1 MPVRARLFSEEGGS
15 GNRNIPGM
23 ISLLTRR
30 YIYRGDRK
38 RWEKREKGGGGG
50 RVCNCST
57 RKRERDGPRDGETKR
72 PRGGGGGGG
81 GWEVE
86 REPPKARISISY
98 IIKYRPGGASQRE
111 LTSALIC

>member
-1 MPVRARLFSEEGGS
+1 MRLLDAKEGT
-15 GNRNIPGM
+15 M
-23 ISLLTRR
+23 
-30 YIYRGDRK
+30 
-38 RWEKREKGGGGG
+38 G
-50 RVCNCST
+50 R
-57 RKRERDGPRDGETKR
+57 ETKR
-72 PRGGGGGGG
+72 PRGGGGGG